1 MPNPGD
7 DLYINPGKYNP
18 GGGFTPPDNWYNP
31 IMPPGYT
38 PPDSFLPGGN
48 IVPAPPAP
56 DPIGEWVKTLLP
68 PQKSQRVSSKL
79 VGAKSGT
86 ADLTGVGDLLANLS
100 FQRLWD
106 SYNPSKDPVND
117 FTKAF
122 EGNNTISH
130 LQGDN
135 PGGYVWGY
143 IDPTW
148 LPGFDPGKRVT
159 TIEDILTPMYKNV
172 WQETAPEPVPVPP
185 PPPPT
190 RAPNNERPRKP
201 LPI

>member
-1 MPNPGD
+1 MPRPGD
-7 DLYINPGKYNP
+7 DLYINPGYTPNGIILPGSNVQDEFQP
-18 GGGFTPPDNWYNP
+18 GG
-31 IMPPGYT
+31 
-38 PPDSFLPGGN
+38 SVLPG
-48 IVPAPPAP
+48 PAAP

-68 PQKSQRVSSKL
+68 PQKTQHVSSRL

-117 FTKAF
+117 FNKAF

-143 IDPTW
+143 IDPSW
-148 LPGFDPGKRVT
+148 LPGFNPGKRVT
-159 TIEDILTPMYKNV
+159 TIEDILTPMYKDV
-172 WQETAPEPVPVPP
+172 WRELPAAEKVEPP
-185 PPPPT
+185 PPPPPA
-190 RAPNNERPRKP
+190 RGPNNERNRKP